1 MIQRF
6 INDICDILN
15 IPIPEVS
22 FDTSNF
28 TTDTTLAQCTADGT
42 VIYLKSFE
50 KLNPD
55 TCFAIAH
62 ELRHVWQIRNNYSF
76 YFSDYKPSNLCNGLE
91 EYNLQLAE
99 VDANAFA
106 GVIMIGFFHLRPQF
120 NGLPDT
126 VKIEIY
132 KRMEQIKKTCEK
144 PQAFFI

>member
-55 TCFAIAH
+55 VCFAVAH

-76 YFSDYKPSNLCNGLE
+76 YFTDYKSSNLCDNLE
-91 EYNLQLAE
+91 EYNLQPAE
-99 VDANAFA
+99 IDANAFS
-106 GVIMIGFFHLRPQF
+106 GVIMVAFFHLRPQF
-120 NGLPDT
+120 NGLSDT
-126 VKIEIY
+126 VKAKMSE
-132 KRMEQIKKTCEK
+132 RMEHIKTTL
-144 PQAFFI
+144 